1 MNGRALGRA
10 TLTLLTVAAMLVG
23 FLSGLGILKYSPP
36 KGVWEVKYSPS
47 EEVWEAKET
56 INVNAAVPLDIR
68 NRVEIYKNGELVHEK
83 EGDPWTIGFAKL
95 LTLLLFSRDIT
106 DLTRMSV
113 TAVKQP
119 NRYTT
124 ITEVVPGWS
133 RYAPNL
139 YSAVIG
145 IGSSDTPFSVYNV
158 SLGSTISLYDV
169 VDTSNVA
176 VADAGDF
183 FWLNLTG
190 PFTGL
195 DATVREVGLFVRV
208 YGSATVQPD
217 QSYLVMLMRDVL
229 TTPIVL
235 LPEDLLI
242 VKYVIRIHKDVFVMY
257 GLCDVVQAIFGLAER
272 NVRAAFPCTRVTTPG
287 SINWGVVHFDV
298 VPGKPGCGFSYGWQF
313 CVRAVLA
320 TQSVA
325 YTNRF
330 TVTQIPSGIVKDMT
344 SGDTTI
350 TTNSTHLIMRTTLV
364 FPVIATTTFY
374 GLSLYRYSYNNRPH
388 LPGAYVTLTAFTTR
402 SFLVD
407 ALRPT
412 PGSDSVTESYLLM
425 FVPFPEP
432 ITAPEG
438 SKVRVV
444 LELALPIS

>member
-23 FLSGLGILKYSPP
+23 FLTGLGILKYSPP
-36 KGVWEVKYSPS
+36 

-95 LTLLLFSRDIT
+95 LTLLLFSRDYS

-119 NRYTT
+119 DRNTT
-124 ITEVVPGWS
+124 ITAVLPEWS
-133 RYAPNL
+133 RYYTNL
-139 YSAVIG
+139 YSVVIG

-176 VADAGDF
+176 FADAGDF

-190 PFTGL
+190 PFTNL
-195 DATVREVGLFVRV
+195 TATVREVGLFVRA
-208 YGSATVQPD
+208 YWYAAVQPD

-229 TTPIVL
+229 TTPIDL

-242 VKYVIRIHKDVFVMY
+242 VKYAMRIHKDVFVRY
-257 GLCDVVQAIFGLAER
+257 GLCDLVQAIFGLGDR
-272 NVRAAFPCTRVTTPG
+272 NLRGTFPCTRVTTPNAK
-287 SINWGVVHFDV
+287 SWAAVYFDV
-298 VPGKPGCGFSYGWQF
+298 RSGKPLCGTSYGHQF

-325 YTNRF
+325 YTDRF
-330 TVTQIPSGIVKDMT
+330 EVTQIPAGIVKDVI
-344 SGDTTI
+344 SSDTTI
-350 TTNSTHLIMRTTLV
+350 TTNSTHLIMRTTFL
-364 FPVIATTTFY
+364 FPVTVSSTFY
-374 GLSLYRYSYNNRPH
+374 GLSLYRYSYNTAPQ
-388 LPGAYVTLTAFTTR
+388 AATATVTLTAFTTR
-402 SFLVD
+402 SLVVD
-407 ALRPT
+407 AIRPAT
-412 PGSDSVTESYLLM
+412 GNDSVSESYLLM
-425 FVPFPEP
+425 FVPFAEP

-438 SKVRVV
+438 SKVKVV

>member
-10 TLTLLTVAAMLVG
+10 MLSLLTVAVLLVG
-23 FLSGLGILKYSPP
+23 FLTGLGILKYSTP
-36 KGVWEVKYSPS
+36 

-56 INVNAAVPLDIR
+56 INVNAAVSLDIR

-95 LTLLLFSRDIT
+95 VTLLLFSADYP

-113 TAVKQP
+113 TAVRQP
-119 NRYTT
+119 NRDTT

-133 RYAPNL
+133 MYAPNL

-145 IGSSDTPFSVYNV
+145 IGSSDAPFSVFNV

-169 VDTSNVA
+169 VDPANVA
-176 VADAGDF
+176 FVDAGDF
-183 FWLNLTG
+183 YWLNLTG
-190 PFTGL
+190 PFTSL

-208 YGSATVQPD
+208 YGSSSTIQPD

-229 TTPIVL
+229 ATPITL

-242 VKYVIRIHKDVFVMY
+242 VKYAMRIHKDVFVRY
-257 GLCDVVQAIFGLAER
+257 GLCDLVQVIFGLGDR
-272 NVRAAFPCTRVTTPG
+272 NLRDTYPCPRITTPN
-287 SINWGVVHFDV
+287 SINWRVVYFDV
-298 VPGKPGCGFSYGWQF
+298 VPGKPLCGTSSGHQF

-325 YTNRF
+325 YTDRF
-330 TVTQIPSGIVKDMT
+330 TVTQIPPGIVKDMT
-344 SGDTTI
+344 SNYTTI
-350 TTNSTHLIMRTTLV
+350 TTNSTHLIMRTTFL
-364 FPVIATTTFY
+364 FPVTVATTFY
-374 GLSLYRYSYNNRPH
+374 GLSLYRYSYNNY
-388 LPGAYVTLTAFTTR
+388 PGGYVATLTLTAFTTR
-402 SFLVD
+402 SIVVG
-407 ALRPT
+407 AIRPT
-412 PGSDSVTESYLLM
+412 YVPPVSESYLLM
-425 FVPFPEP
+425 FVPFAEP

-438 SKVRVV
+438 SRVRVI